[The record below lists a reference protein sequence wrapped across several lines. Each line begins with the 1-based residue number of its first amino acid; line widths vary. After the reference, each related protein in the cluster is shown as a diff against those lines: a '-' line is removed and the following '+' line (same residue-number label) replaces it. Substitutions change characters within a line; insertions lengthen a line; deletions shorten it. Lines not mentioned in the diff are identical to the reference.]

1 MAAAYDAMAESY
13 DRIEDQPFYVVQYR
27 TYERDFERRREA
39 WRGRVLDLGCGTG
52 IFTRALAETADFA
65 VGIDVSTGLV
75 RKARE
80 KMAGA
85 RGAVLVA
92 DAARLPFRDGV
103 FQAVQSY
110 GEPLSHIVEYEA
122 VIEELGRVVTPGAR
136 LVLSID
142 NEWNVRT
149 VVHPRRLLSA
159 LASRGG
165 SVRDWVFHDDAGREV
180 RLKLKTFTH
189 SELAGLLRRAGFE
202 IEDAA
207 AIHVFT
213 LLAPLG
219 TDARV
224 HDWRARLFRWLHH
237 LDRGL
242 AGRWPFSRFGYSKI
256 VGAVRRSGS

>member
-27 TYERDFERRREA
+27 AYERDFERRRA
-39 WRGRVLDLGCGTG
+39 TWRGRVLDLGCGTG
-52 IFTRALAETADFA
+52 IFTRALAESADYV
-65 VGIDVSTGLV
+65 VGIDVSVGLV

-85 RGAVLVA
+85 HGAVLVA
-92 DAARLPFRDGV
+92 DAARLPFRAAAFD
-103 FQAVQSY
+103 AVQSY
-110 GEPLSHIVEYEA
+110 GEPLSHIADYRA
-122 VIEELGRVVTPGAR
+122 VIDELGRTVAPGGRA
-136 LVLSID
+136 VLSVD

-149 VVHPRRLLSA
+149 LVGPRRLLTA

-165 SVRDWVFHDDAGREV
+165 SVRDWAFHDDAGRRV

-189 SELAGLLRRAGFE
+189 PELAGLLRRAGFE
-202 IEDAA
+202 VEDVA

-213 LLAPLG
+213 LLAPLA
-219 TDARV
+219 TDARA

-237 LDRGL
+237 LDRRL
-242 AGRWPFSRFGYSKI
+242 ADRWPFNRLGYSKI
-256 VGAVRRSGS
+256 VGAVRGPG

>member
-13 DRIEDQPFYVVQYR
+13 DRIDDQPFYVVQYR
-27 TYERDFERRREA
+27 AYERDFERRRAA

-52 IFTRALAETADFA
+52 IFTRGLAEAADFA
-65 VGIDVSTGLV
+65 VGIDVSAGLV

-92 DAARLPFRDGV
+92 DAARLPFRDGA
-103 FQAVQSY
+103 FDAVQSY
-110 GEPLSHIVEYEA
+110 GEPLSHIADYEA
-122 VIEELGRVVTPGAR
+122 VIEELGRTVAPGGRAA
-136 LVLSID
+136 LSVD

-149 VVHPRRLLSA
+149 VIHPRRLLTA

-165 SVRDWVFHDDAGREV
+165 SVRDWAFYDDHGREV

-189 SELAGLLRRAGFE
+189 PELAGLLRRAGFE
-202 IEDAA
+202 VEDVA

-213 LLAPLG
+213 LLAPLA
-219 TDARV
+219 TDARA

-237 LDRGL
+237 IDRRL
-242 AGRWPFSRFGYSKI
+242 ADRWPFSRLGYSKI
-256 VGAVRRSGS
+256 VGVVKRVG